1 MYTPDHETFN
11 ELFQSA
17 FKAAIIAGKRILE
30 IFNTEDFQVS
40 MKSDNSPLS
49 SADKEAHE
57 IIKQQLLNSRIPILS
72 EEGRDMQFEERKSW
86 DILWIVDPLDGT
98 RQFIQK
104 RNEFTVNIAL
114 VVSGNPLFGVV
125 YAPAIGDIYLGIKDI
140 GAFKIHV
147 GDRDLLSCS
156 FQQII
161 AESKKLDPSSK
172 TTDKYTILA
181 SYHHVNKETLEYIE
195 KIRKIYP
202 EAEVKK
208 IGSSLKMCML
218 ADGTGDV
225 YVRHSDTYEWDTAAA
240 QTILEGVGWSINA
253 LDTNEPL
260 TYNKESLL
268 NPYFICKKS
277 EPYECWKTTEF
288 SQVQNTKSSP
298 VIE

>member
-1 MYTPDHETFN
+1 MYIPDNKTFTD
-11 ELFQSA
+11 LFQSS
-17 FKAAIIAGKRILE
+17 FKAAVTAGKRILE

-57 IIKQQLLNSRIPILS
+57 IIKRQLIHSRIPILS

-114 VVSGNPLFGVV
+114 VVGGNPLFGVV
-125 YAPAIGDIYLGIKDI
+125 YAPAMGDMYFGIKDM
-140 GAFKIHV
+140 GAFKIHI
-147 GDRDLLSCS
+147 GNRDLSSFS

-161 AESKKLDPSSK
+161 EESKKLDPSSK
-172 TTDKYTILA
+172 ISDKYTILV

-195 KIRKIYP
+195 EMRKTYP
-202 EAEVKK
+202 EIEVKK
-208 IGSSLKMCML
+208 VGSSLKMCML
-218 ADGTGDV
+218 ADGIGDL
-225 YVRHSDTYEWDTAAA
+225 YVRFTDTYEWDTAAA
-240 QTILEGVGWSINA
+240 QTILEGVRWSINA
-253 LDTNEPL
+253 IDTNKPL

-277 EPYECWKTTEF
+277 EVFY
-288 SQVQNTKSSP
+288 
-298 VIE
+298 